1 MNIKKYGDITW
12 SERLVS
18 DEMEFGFSGSPQKG
32 TQMCRRGCGAGGGWT
47 PDRAR
52 WGLFWRGARQ
62 IRKQETPDT

>member
-1 MNIKKYGDITW
+1 M
-12 SERLVS
+12 VS
-18 DEMEFGFSGSPQKG
+18 DEMEFGFSGAPQKG

-62 IRKQETPDT
+62 IRKQETPNT